1 MNILK
6 TEDHKVFK
14 DQMGRDIEVSWPPQ
28 RIISIVPS
36 QTELLYSLGLEQEVI
51 GITKFCVHPDS
62 WLRAKQRVG
71 GTKKLDFDKIAA
83 LKPDLIIG
91 NKEENN
97 EHEIK
102 AIMEIYPVWM
112 SDIHN
117 LDDAFGMMQLVGE
130 LTNRTEKANEII
142 KQAKNNFA
150 ELDKVKYPT
159 RRVAYFI
166 WKNPYMLAGNDT
178 FIDNMLTL
186 CNFKNVTVEVQGRY
200 PELSA
205 DTLKS
210 LNPEV
215 IFLSSEPFPFSSKH
229 IEEFKAICPGA
240 KVVLIDGEYFSW
252 YGSRLL
258 GAPDYFKSL
267 LNEMQ

>member
-1 MNILK
+1 MRK
-6 TEDHKVFK
+6 FT
-14 DQMGRDIEVSWPPQ
+14 DQMGRIIEVSWPPK

-36 QTELLYSLGLEQEVI
+36 QTELLYSLGLENEVM

-62 WLRAKQRVG
+62 WFRTKQRIG

-97 EHEIK
+97 EQEIK
-102 AIMEIYPVWM
+102 ALMETYPVWM

-117 LDDAFGMMQLVGE
+117 LDDAFAMMQLVGE
-130 LTNRTEKANEII
+130 LTNRAKKANEIVN
-142 KQAKNNFA
+142 QAKHNFA
-150 ELDKVKYPT
+150 ELDKAKYPV
-159 RRVAYFI
+159 RKAAYFI

-178 FIDNMLTL
+178 FINNMLAL
-186 CNFKNVTVEVQGRY
+186 CGFKNIASEVQGRY
-200 PELSA
+200 PELSV
-205 DTLKS
+205 DTLKN
-210 LNPEV
+210 LNPDV
-215 IFLSSEPFPFSSKH
+215 IFLSSEPFPFSGKH
-229 IEEFKAICPGA
+229 IDEFKTICPGA
-240 KVVLIDGEYFSW
+240 KIVLVDGEYFSW

-258 GAPDYFKSL
+258 AAPDYFKSL